1 MSVHESRGPAVILG
15 IIVIA
20 SAAMALAAVI
30 VAIRRAPAVE
40 TSEPLVSAVPPVEEP
55 GTPIAAEAGVFRTSP
70 SMLAIEPATLRYRT
84 AHPRTLRAF
93 RFLRMYPGAP
103 PRIPHGLSSEEFRTG
118 VCGTC
123 HERGG
128 YSRRFSAYVPVTPHP
143 EWGMCLQC
151 HLGEDGAM
159 GQIPATADPNARCSL
174 CHGTSGG
181 PPRADA
187 SITWPSTVWTTLP
200 STGRDQSP
208 PPIPHELQSRGNCL
222 ACHSGPAA
230 VAEIRSPHPERINCR
245 QCHVGLEPGADDF
258 KRPSQYVAVAGEA
271 AP

>member
-1 MSVHESRGPAVILG
+1 M
-15 IIVIA
+15 VIA
-20 SAAMALAAVI
+20 SAAVAA
-30 VAIRRAPAVE
+30 
-40 TSEPLVSAVPPVEEP
+40 SEPLVNPVPLVEAPEI
-55 GTPIAAEAGVFRTSP
+55 PIAAEAGVFRTSP
-70 SMLAIEPATLRYRT
+70 GMLAIEPTTARYRT

-151 HLGEDGAM
+151 HLGEDAAM

-181 PPRADA
+181 PPRAEA
-187 SITWPSTVWTTLP
+187 SVTWRSTVWTTLP
-200 STGRDQSP
+200 SILRDQSP

-230 VAEIRSPHPERINCR
+230 VAEIRSPHPERTNCR
-245 QCHVGLEPGADDF
+245 QCHVGLEPDADDF
-258 KRPSQYVAVAGEA
+258 KRPLENVAVAGEA